1 MRQIWTSRKVWLPIL
16 LLFTAVFIFACW
28 DRGVSIDYD
37 GTGLYHASPLDS
49 AIETVPVSFH
59 GQLRKNVYTGSCDI
73 PGVLQCDDLCVV
85 FRGDESTDVYCRD
98 QAYSEPT
105 PIHSITL
112 YRCSAAPR
120 SACGANIPWR
130 ETASSPPLTPSCTP
144 PSPSPSETVPHNA
157 PHPPAHA
164 GGCVFSVYL
173 FPNRLK
179 PQKVS
184 GQTHPANSTT
194 NR

>member
-28 DRGVSIDYD
+28 DRGVSIDFD
-37 GTGLYHASPLDS
+37 GNGLYHASPLDS

-112 YRCSAAPR
+112 YRVQRCAEIRLWSEYTVEGDRVLA
-120 SACGANIPWR
+120 
-130 ETASSPPLTPSCTP
+130 TFDPLMHPTL
-144 PSPSPSETVPHNA
+144 TV
-157 PHPPAHA
+157 
-164 GGCVFSVYL
+164 
-173 FPNRLK
+173 
-179 PQKVS
+179 
-184 GQTHPANSTT
+184 TE
-194 NR
+194 

>member
-1 MRQIWTSRKVWLPIL
+1 MQQICTSRKVWLPIL

-73 PGVLQCDDLCVV
+73 PGVLQCDDLCVI

-112 YRCSAAPR
+112 DRTQRCAEIRLWSEYTVEGDCVLA
-120 SACGANIPWR
+120 
-130 ETASSPPLTPSCTP
+130 TFDPLMHPTL
-144 PSPSPSETVPHNA
+144 TV
-157 PHPPAHA
+157 
-164 GGCVFSVYL
+164 
-173 FPNRLK
+173 
-179 PQKVS
+179 
-184 GQTHPANSTT
+184 TE
-194 NR
+194 

>member
-1 MRQIWTSRKVWLPIL
+1 MRQICTSRKVWLPIL

-112 YRCSAAPR
+112 YRVQRCAEIRLWSEYTVEGDRVLA
-120 SACGANIPWR
+120 
-130 ETASSPPLTPSCTP
+130 TFDPSCTP

-184 GQTHPANSTT
+184 GHTHPANSTT
-194 NR
+194 SR